1 MIGKINTL
9 DTERPVTVQHYYRLR
24 RAVEEVQQVRG
35 CMWCCSAGSISLTTT
50 PKVVAVVDSG
60 ENVCFDAV
68 VYMASAGSNAIT
80 LDVGGIPTTYELSGN
95 SGMFVVRLFSG
106 DRGGTVT
113 AKIKNTTPAVSLLG
127 LSAWRYF
134 PDVVDIPTWQRV
146 PAVAGLWRELAERLN
161 LTLVS
166 YRPFIAGWADGTG
179 YNLGA
184 KSTNI
189 WHPRAPVQYAD
200 EVFSLRHNHRLQVF
214 GSRSAG
220 GSVNFTLTPAID
232 GSAVS
237 FGLSGGGT
245 KADCELEAAGRSY
258 GTTTAPGAT
267 LSGYRGE
274 GVTCT
279 ISALRLLAHPASD
292 GSGRDDFCSQSA
304 LGELVP
310 SAVVSADALTEVFRC
325 AHYAGIGGYMP
336 PLATFTPPGGY
347 TTSLTTSYAN
357 MAYGVFPYWAEG
369 ESSLPT
375 VIFAVIKNN
384 SAASRVVRLRLAC
397 GSSSYIASQTV
408 AAGATA
414 ATQWGVGELSVTAGK
429 PVILAVA
436 ADAAM
441 SATIYHIGAHVGKG
455 ETF

>member
-9 DTERPVTVQHYYRLR
+9 SAESPVTVQHYFRLR
-24 RAVEEVQQVRG
+24 RAVEEIRQVRG

-50 PKVVAVVDSG
+50 PKIVAVVDG
-60 ENVCFDAV
+60 GDRICFDLV
-68 VYMASAGSNAIT
+68 VYLASAGSNAIT

-113 AKIKNTTPAVSLLG
+113 AKIKNPTPAVSLLG

-134 PDVVDIPTWQRV
+134 PEAAEIPTWQRV

-166 YRPFIAGWADGTG
+166 YRPFIAGWADGKG

-184 KSTNI
+184 TATNI
-189 WHPRAPVQYAD
+189 WHPRAPVQFAD
-200 EVFSLRHNHRLQVF
+200 GVFSLQHYHRLQVF

-220 GSVNFTLTPAID
+220 GSVNFTLTPAIS

-237 FGLSGGGT
+237 YGLSGGGT
-245 KADCELEAAGRSY
+245 KADCEIEASGRSY

-267 LSGYRGE
+267 LSGYRGD

-279 ISALRLLAHPASD
+279 ISALRLLAHPA
-292 GSGRDDFCSQSA
+292 GSGRNDFCSQSA

-310 SAVVSADALTEVFRC
+310 NAVVSADALTEVFRC

-357 MAYGVFPYWAEG
+357 MAYGAFPYWAEG
-369 ESSLPT
+369 EISLPT

-384 SAASRVVRLRLAC
+384 SAASRVVRLRLTC

-408 AAGATA
+408 AAGATVA
-414 ATQWGVGELSVTAGK
+414 ARWGLGVLSATSGT
-429 PVILAVA
+429 PVILAA
-436 ADAAM
+436 ASDAAM
-441 SATIYHIGAHVGKG
+441 SATIYHAGAYVGKC